1 MATETE
7 THCKSGGDHLHT
19 IDPHPGIRRR
29 FLLLRLS
36 RRILAIC
43 ELVIRPRMCM
53 NFEELLTVLPD
64 PDPPPAPSL
73 GRKPEEDSARA
84 SESVAHCFP
93 LTETGIMPLR
103 IRRFLLLLSLAIWSI
118 SSRSNYLTL
127 LVRLSKVQLNLWQLE
142 RSLGSG
148 CAPCRGEYAI
158 LILDST
164 TRFGECYREKH
175 VENWWKCAL
184 RNGCSRKSTNQI
196 NSTCCTEDANL
207 KRTNL
212 PFKKPFQ

>member
-1 MATETE
+1 
-7 THCKSGGDHLHT
+7 LHAQESKLSWPLDTKTVQGLVHGACGLSSQLCT
-19 IDPHPGIRRR
+19 IHQ
-29 FLLLRLS
+29 LLAAS
-36 RRILAIC
+36 AEC
-43 ELVIRPRMCM
+43 SQSMLVTL
-53 NFEELLTVLPD
+53 F
-64 PDPPPAPSL
+64 
-73 GRKPEEDSARA
+73 
-84 SESVAHCFP
+84 
-93 LTETGIMPLR
+93 TETGIMPLR

-118 SSRSNYLTL
+118 SSHSNYLTL
-127 LVRLSKVQLNLWQLE
+127 LVCLSKVQLNLWQLE

-148 CAPCRGEYAI
+148 CAPCRGEHAI

-184 RNGCSRKSTNQI
+184 RNGCSRKSTNQT